1 MRRVLVALGML
12 MMIGCQ
18 AQQFVNA
25 ASTMGSLNIGK
36 GVNHLLAQEGVA
48 VLDSILNAVAGM
60 AGF

>member
-1 MRRVLVALGML
+1 ML
-12 MMIGCQ
+12 AMIGCQ

-48 VLDSILNAVAGM
+48 ILDSILQALGA
-60 AGF
+60 FSPI